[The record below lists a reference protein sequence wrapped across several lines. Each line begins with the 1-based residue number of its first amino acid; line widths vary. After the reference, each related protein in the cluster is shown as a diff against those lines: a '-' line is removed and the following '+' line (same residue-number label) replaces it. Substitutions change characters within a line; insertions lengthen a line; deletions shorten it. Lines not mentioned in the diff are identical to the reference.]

1 MNNPGDDKDGVKE
14 AQAYALLTLELKATI
29 MSTSKYGQTPRM
41 AGLPG

>member
-14 AQAYALLTLELKATI
+14 AQVYALSTLELKATI